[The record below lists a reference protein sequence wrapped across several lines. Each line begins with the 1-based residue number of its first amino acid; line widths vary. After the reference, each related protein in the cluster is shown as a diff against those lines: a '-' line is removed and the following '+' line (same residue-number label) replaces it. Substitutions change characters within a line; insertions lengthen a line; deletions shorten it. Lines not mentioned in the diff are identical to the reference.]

1 MANSYEPIAISF
13 GRFTL
18 RVHFSNSLRPPHSFT
33 VDGRA
38 DLSGHGTY
46 LDRHEPIEALFAAV
60 RELQAESDN
69 LDVQDEIAA
78 DPEKY
83 ARLAEEAVAKKERAE
98 ADPRALEEAAREQEE
113 GTGRGRCHLGSQKRA
128 TRGSA
133 AVFH

>member
-38 DLSGHGTY
+38 VPSGHGTY

-98 ADPRALEEAAREQEE
+98 ADAK
-113 GTGRGRCHLGSQKRA
+113 KRA
-128 TRGSA
+128 EWEARGQCVHLPRRVLGRPTPPA
-133 AVFH
+133 AVDAR